1 MLEAGSAAAA
11 VELALADRISQV
23 AFRTLLAP
31 DPGSLQLVI
40 HHPGSPSIMDELIG
54 PFLPTSQGIVLQWLQ
69 QRVHRKHFRNAE

>member
-1 MLEAGSAAAA
+1 LEAERAAGA

-40 HHPGSPSIMDELIG
+40 HHPDRLSMMDELIG
-54 PFLPTSQGIVLQWLQ
+54 PFIPTSQGIVPQWLQ